1 MHSNGLSLYFA
12 SSFKNLCALCAK
24 KDTFATVMDN
34 KNRLNQ
40 LFASKNNN
48 LLSIYFTAGY
58 PEINTTVDIAEALE
72 KAGANFL
79 EIGFPYS
86 DPVADGPTIQHSSQT
101 ALDNGMTLNVLFEQL
116 KDLRSRVNIPV
127 LLMGYVNP
135 IVQYGVER
143 FCKAAAAAG
152 VDGII
157 VPDLPMYEYETM
169 YSKHFEENSLSN
181 IFLVTPQTSEER
193 IRKIDG
199 LSNSFIYLLS
209 SSSITGGSLQLTDS
223 IASYYQRIKDME
235 LNNPVIIGFGIS
247 DNQSFSKA
255 CQYANGAI
263 VGSAFV
269 KLLGEE
275 NYMDKIP
282 AFIKRIKG

>member
-1 MHSNGLSLYFA
+1 M
-12 SSFKNLCALCAK
+12 
-24 KDTFATVMDN
+24 
-34 KNRLNQ
+34 NRLNQ
-40 LFASKNNN
+40 LFATKKEN

-58 PEINTTVDIAEALE
+58 PELNTTVDIAEALE
-72 KAGANFL
+72 KAGADFL

-101 ALDNGMTLNVLFEQL
+101 ALDNGMNLNILFEQL
-116 KDLRSRVNIPV
+116 KDLRNRVSIPV
-127 LLMGYVNP
+127 LLMGYINP

-143 FCKAAAAAG
+143 FCNAAAAVG

-157 VPDLPMYEYETM
+157 VPDLPMYEYEM
-169 YSKHFEENSLSN
+169 LYSNHFEDNGLSN

-193 IRKIDG
+193 IRKIDS

-223 IASYYQRIKDME
+223 IEEYYKRIKAMT
-235 LNNPVIIGFGIS
+235 LNNPAIIGFGIS
-247 DNQSFSKA
+247 DNRSFNKA
-255 CQYANGAI
+255 CEYANGAI

-269 KLLGEE
+269 KLLGEDG
-275 NYMDKIP
+275 YMDKIP
-282 AFIKRIKG
+282 AFIKGIKG

>member
-1 MHSNGLSLYFA
+1 M
-12 SSFKNLCALCAK
+12 
-24 KDTFATVMDN
+24 
-34 KNRLNQ
+34 NRLNQ
-40 LFASKNNN
+40 LFATRKEN

-72 KAGANFL
+72 KAGADFL

-86 DPVADGPTIQHSSQT
+86 DPVADGPTVQNSSQI
-101 ALDNGMTLNVLFEQL
+101 ALNNGMNLNVLFEQL
-116 KDLRSRVNIPV
+116 KELRSRVSIPV

-157 VPDLPMYEYETM
+157 VPDLPMYEYEM
-169 YSKHFEENSLSN
+169 LYSNYFEDNNLSN
-181 IFLVTPQTSEER
+181 IFLVTPQTSPER
-193 IRKIDG
+193 IRKIDE

-209 SSSITGGSLQLTDS
+209 SSSITGGKLNLTDS
-223 IASYYQRIKDME
+223 IEAYYNRVKAMD
-235 LNNPVIIGFGIS
+235 LKNPKIIGFGIS
-247 DNQSFSKA
+247 DHKSFSKA
-255 CQYANGAI
+255 CEFANGAI

-269 KLLGEE
+269 KVLAED
-275 NYMDKIP
+275 NYIDKIP
-282 AFIKRIKG
+282 AFISSIKNAE